1 MTTAISHPFCFSPF
15 RSFSSLIFIREEEI
29 VIVVIHWSDSLL
41 LSPFVSPAILFAN
54 AFLTDQSF
62 LPSFSS
68 FSRGTLF
75 VFCISLVTKGIC
87 FFLLTNRKL

>member
-41 LSPFVSPAILFAN
+41 LSPFVSLAILLAN
-54 AFLTDQSF
+54 VFLTDQSF

-75 VFCISLVTKGIC
+75 VFLYFVGYEGYM
-87 FFLLTNRKL
+87 FLFADK